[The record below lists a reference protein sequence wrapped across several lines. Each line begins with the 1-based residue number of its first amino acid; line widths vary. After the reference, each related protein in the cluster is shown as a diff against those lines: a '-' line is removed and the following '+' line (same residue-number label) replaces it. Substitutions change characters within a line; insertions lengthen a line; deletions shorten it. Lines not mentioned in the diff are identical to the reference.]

1 VSAGVRSSS
10 LLIGEGGDK
19 LVAEVG
25 DVGDHAAPDQVGCG
39 GEMSETPPWG
49 LSVERYDGPP
59 TLAGVRSG
67 VA

>member
-1 VSAGVRSSS
+1 VSAAVRSPS

-19 LVAEVG
+19 LAAEVG
-25 DVGDHAAPDQVGCG
+25 DVGDHAAPDRVGVL
-39 GEMSETPPWG
+39 ERYPDTPPWG
-49 LSVERYDGPP
+49 LSVDRYDGPP